1 MTGELVIRR
10 VVRILA
16 VLLLLPVVLVGTTI
30 GHVMLG
36 SRTVPETFEDFRDD
50 LDRLLPSLME
60 AHHVPGVAV
69 SLIHDGRVAWVQGY
83 GVADKSADIPVT
95 ENTVFQAASI
105 SKSVTAWGVMRLVEQ
120 GKVDLDAPVSTY
132 LSRWKLPPTSF
143 DSNEVTPRR
152 LLSHTAGLSVGGYLG
167 YEPTQPLPPLETELT
182 VGADAAESDGAVRI
196 VYPPG
201 EQVHYS
207 GGGYAVLQ
215 LLVEE
220 VSNQSFAEFMQQE
233 VLDPLDMTQ
242 STFEW
247 TRRRQPDV
255 ATPYGVDGTVLPL
268 YQFAAKAAGGLYT
281 TAPDLG
287 RFVAAAMADPSGRPR
302 GRDVLGSATVGE
314 MVAPAPNA
322 TVKLGPLQV
331 SGYGLGYSI
340 HPVLLG
346 RGGRIVGH
354 DGSNQGWKTAFL
366 TLPAQGEGIVILTN
380 SETGKALEERVKCR
394 WAAWAGGGTIPV
406 CLNMHLLQDALIGGG
421 IWLVLAFALLLRG
434 RLLGRGRRV
443 EYATD

>member
-1 MTGELVIRR
+1 VSRWPLV
-10 VVRILA
+10 
-16 VLLLLPVVLVGTTI
+16 
-30 GHVMLG
+30 
-36 SRTVPETFEDFRDD
+36 
-50 LDRLLPSLME
+50 
-60 AHHVPGVAV
+60 
-69 SLIHDGRVAWVQGY
+69 HDGRVAWAQGY
-83 GVADKSADIPVT
+83 GVAEKSADIPVT

-132 LSRWKLPPTSF
+132 LSRWKLPPSRF
-143 DSNEVTPRR
+143 DPDRVTVRR

-167 YEPTQPLPPLETELT
+167 YEPTTPLPPLETELT
-182 VGADAAESDGAVRI
+182 VGADAAEADGAVRI
-196 VYPPG
+196 VFPPG
-201 EQVHYS
+201 DQVHYS

-220 VSNQSFAEFMQQE
+220 VSDQSFAEFMQRE
-233 VLDPLDMTQ
+233 VLDRLGMTQ
-242 STFEW
+242 SSFELA
-247 TRRRQPDV
+247 RGLKQDV
-255 ATPYGVDGTVLPL
+255 AKPHGVDGTILPL
-268 YQFAAKAAGGLYT
+268 YRFAAKAAGGLYT
-281 TAPDLG
+281 TAPDLA
-287 RFVAAAMADPSGRPR
+287 RFVAAAMAGPSGTPR
-302 GRDVLGSATVGE
+302 GRGVLGSATVDE
-314 MVAPAPNA
+314 MVSPAPNA
-322 TVKLGPLQV
+322 TLKLGPLQV
-331 SGYGLGYSI
+331 SAYGLGYSI

-366 TLPAQGEGIVILTN
+366 ALPAEGEGIVILTN

-421 IWLVLAFALLLRG
+421 IWLALVLALVFGG

-443 EYATD
+443 EFARVEFASE

>member
-1 MTGELVIRR
+1 MIGELVIRR

-16 VLLLLPVVLVGTTI
+16 VLMLLPVVLVGTTI
-30 GHVMLG
+30 GHIMLV

-83 GVADKSADIPVT
+83 GVADKSEDIPVT

-182 VGADAAESDGAVRI
+182 VGADTAESDGAVRI

-281 TAPDLG
+281 TALDLG

-322 TVKLGPLQV
+322 TVNWAPCRCRDTG
-331 SGYGLGYSI
+331 SGTASI
-340 HPVLLG
+340 PSYWAAG
-346 RGGRIVGH
+346 AESSATMGATKGGRQH
-354 DGSNQGWKTAFL
+354 F
-366 TLPAQGEGIVILTN
+366 
-380 SETGKALEERVKCR
+380 
-394 WAAWAGGGTIPV
+394 
-406 CLNMHLLQDALIGGG
+406 
-421 IWLVLAFALLLRG
+421 
-434 RLLGRGRRV
+434 
-443 EYATD
+443 